1 MPLTFQR
8 IARRLPVPAAF
19 CVVAVFLSW
28 ILAQSF
34 GDNCLPYED
43 NRSLLSC
50 QDAVAYYIRLPL
62 GVGTLSTLF
71 SVLEKASTLLMETLV
86 LVAIATWISNGSP
99 FNVGLMLSMSLRSP
113 GSLEGLMHSMT
124 VAATT
129 RIRSIYGLLAFS
141 IPGPIVLVLLLY
153 WQSLLTTYSQLIVT
167 APTAIQANY
176 QVKTACLNN
185 PQFIQEVC
193 NINAAATNQWF
204 RNESAGLKIHFNSS
218 STSRVLWDQDAVPVL
233 VPAINDTTQSVTGKS
248 FRLASSCRSVSQECK
263 HGVGKLGSTTPYAC
277 SFPNAN
283 VTSANSLYGENP
295 AARVIQYNVVSNLA
309 QDKAPQGPI
318 MTSRGVQLFSNFFY
332 NSQGSLPDR
341 VPEWVIPVHGGISA
355 LVLCEMWMESV
366 DYVATQKS
374 VLTSNTTILPL
385 DTSRSLLFGIDV
397 NSFPHEY
404 AVLMTEE
411 HALQG
416 DKTTYFNMTGRFY
429 SSRILAN
436 IAAPS
441 FDVVSGSSVLTQRF
455 ERVSVL
461 PRKESLGIAFAVFGL
476 CAVTVAAYLVLLI
489 TGETVYP
496 TSQSK
501 TNPGESASTSNAA
514 RGKIS
519 QSCHAFVLD
528 WLTQPVHVAYDLVMG
543 PNQRHEENSLVSEV
557 TKIGLLETQK
567 RSLVIGHGV
576 MGLHRNS
583 PNPEVPWG
591 PSVQQQQEGQEQ
603 PPRSVMFLLSSEG
616 KKTPPVVLG

>member
-34 GDNCLPYED
+34 GDNCLPSED
-43 NRSLLSC
+43 NRSLVPC
-50 QDAVAYYIRLPL
+50 QDSTAYYIRLPL

-86 LVAIATWISNGSP
+86 LVAIAAWISNGSP
-99 FNVGLMLSMSLRSP
+99 FNVGLVLSMSLRSP

-129 RIRSIYGLLAFS
+129 RIRSIYALIAFS
-141 IPGPIVLVLLLY
+141 IPGPIILVLLLY

-185 PQFIQEVC
+185 PVMVQEVC
-193 NINAAATNQWF
+193 NVNVAATNQWY
-204 RNESAGLKIHFNSS
+204 RNETAGLKIHFNSS
-218 STSRVLWDQDAVPVL
+218 ATSRVLWDQDAVPVL
-233 VPAINDTTQSVTGKS
+233 VPAINDTTQSITGKS

-263 HGVGKLGSTTPYAC
+263 HGIGKLGSTTPYTC
-277 SFPNAN
+277 PFPNAN
-283 VTSANSLYGENP
+283 VTSASAVYGENP
-295 AARVIQYNVVSNLA
+295 NGRVIKYNVVSN
-309 QDKAPQGPI
+309 QDKAAQGPI

-332 NSQGSLPDR
+332 NSQEAMPDR
-341 VPEWVIPVHGGISA
+341 EPEWVIPIHGGISA
-355 LVLCEMWMESV
+355 LVLCEMWLESV
-366 DYVATQKS
+366 NYVATQKT
-374 VLTSNTTILPL
+374 VITSNATILPL
-385 DTSRSLLFGIDV
+385 DATRSLLFGIDV
-397 NSFPHEY
+397 NSFPHEH
-404 AVLMTEE
+404 AVLSTEE

-416 DKTTYFNMTGRFY
+416 DKKTYFNMTGRFV

-436 IAAPS
+436 IAVPS
-441 FDVVSGSSVLTQRF
+441 FDIVSGSSVLTQTF
-455 ERVSVL
+455 ERVAVL
-461 PRKESLGIAFAVFGL
+461 PRKASLGIALAVFGL
-476 CAVTVAAYLVLLI
+476 CGVTVVAYLLLLI
-489 TGETVYP
+489 TGEIVYP

-501 TNPGESASTSNAA
+501 TNPGESANSSNGA
-514 RGKIS
+514 RGKIA
-519 QSCHAFVLD
+519 QSRHAFVLD

-543 PNQRHEENSLVSEV
+543 PNQRHEEDSLVSEI
-557 TKIGLLETQK
+557 TKIGFLENQK

-576 MGLHRNS
+576 MGLETS
-583 PNPEVPWG
+583 IPNPEVAWT
-591 PSVQQQQEGQEQ
+591 PSVQQQEQ
-603 PPRSVMFLLSSEG
+603 GPPRSVMFLMSSES
-616 KKTPPVVLG
+616 KKTPAAVLG